1 MKTQRGHSL
10 LLVVLLLGMVAV
22 SALASSCAGAD
33 EDPFMHFLEST
44 PVEALLSA
52 EEQAELLQTYENEF
66 AYLQQQYGEPIRTV
80 SESVIGRI
88 KAGAVSFA
96 GSDAYAFDALLEQI
110 GALRFQKAVA
120 AFNSGSSDASA
131 QSREN
136 PMRAHPDQL
145 EVRNAV
151 RTTVVPYG
159 ALKAK
164 HDIDVAVGLTE
175 TQTDTANVGVEVN
188 EMLKG
193 YKISSS
199 VSVSVSRS
207 INGPADNTQVRAG
220 VYATH
225 RAGYTVLFGRIE
237 RYTYDLYY
245 SSTGKLHSHNECYAV
260 CDESAEYYAFLA
272 SYGTPTYLCHAENDH
287 CFTFASRRSCIDSIC
302 ESPENYIG

>member
-22 SALASSCAGAD
+22 SALASGCAGAD

-110 GALRFQKAVA
+110 GALRFENAVV
-120 AFNSGSSDASA
+120 AFNSGDAGTIH
-131 QSREN
+131 
-136 PMRAHPDQL
+136 AHAGQL

-151 RTTVVPYG
+151 RMTVVPYG

-164 HDIDVAVGLTE
+164 HDIDITSGG
-175 TQTDTANVGVEVN
+175 TQIQPAEVEVGIEAG
-188 EMLKG
+188 EMLG
-193 YKISSS
+193 NYKISTPVNASA
-199 VSVSVSRS
+199 SRS
-207 INGPADNTQVRAG
+207 IMGPADFTEVKPG

-225 RAGYTVLFGRIE
+225 RAGYAVLFGRIE

-272 SYGTPTYLCHAENDH
+272 SYDTPTYLCHAENDH

>member
-66 AYLQQQYGEPIRTV
+66 AYLQQQYGEPIQIV

-88 KAGAVSFA
+88 KVGAVSFA

-110 GALRFQKAVA
+110 SALRFENAVV
-120 AFNSGSSDASA
+120 AFNSGDA
-131 QSREN
+131 ETIH
-136 PMRAHPDQL
+136 AHAGQL

-151 RTTVVPYG
+151 RMMVVPYG

-164 HDIDVAVGLTE
+164 HDIDVTSGG
-175 TQTDTANVGVEVN
+175 TQIQPAEVEVGIEAG
-188 EMLKG
+188 EMLG
-193 YKISSS
+193 NYKISTPVNAST
-199 VSVSVSRS
+199 SRS
-207 INGPADNTQVRAG
+207 IMGPADFTEVKPG

-225 RAGYTVLFGRIE
+225 RAGYAVLFGRIE

-272 SYGTPTYLCHAENDH
+272 SCGTPTYLCHAENDH

>member
-110 GALRFQKAVA
+110 SALRFESAVD
-120 AFNSGSSDASA
+120 AFNSGDAGTIH
-131 QSREN
+131 
-136 PMRAHPDQL
+136 AHAGQL

-151 RTTVVPYG
+151 RMMVVPDG

-164 HDIDVAVGLTE
+164 HDIDITSGG
-175 TQTDTANVGVEVN
+175 TQIQPAEVEVGIEAG
-188 EMLKG
+188 EMLG
-193 YKISSS
+193 NYKISTPVNAST
-199 VSVSVSRS
+199 SRS
-207 INGPADNTQVRAG
+207 IMGPADFTEVKPG

-225 RAGYTVLFGRIE
+225 RAGYAVLFGRIE

-260 CDESAEYYAFLA
+260 CDESAEYCAFLA
-272 SYGTPTYLCHAENDH
+272 SYGVPTYLCHAESDH

>member
-110 GALRFQKAVA
+110 SALRFESAVD
-120 AFNSGSSDASA
+120 AFNSGDAGTIH
-131 QSREN
+131 
-136 PMRAHPDQL
+136 AHAGQL

-151 RTTVVPYG
+151 RMMVVPYG

-164 HDIDVAVGLTE
+164 HDIDVTSGG
-175 TQTDTANVGVEVN
+175 TQIQPAEVEVGIEAG
-188 EMLKG
+188 EMLG
-193 YKISSS
+193 NYKISTPVNASA
-199 VSVSVSRS
+199 SRS
-207 INGPADNTQVRAG
+207 IMGPADFTEVKPG

-225 RAGYTVLFGRIE
+225 RAGYAVLFGRIE

-260 CDESAEYYAFLA
+260 CDESAEYCAFLA
-272 SYGTPTYLCHAENDH
+272 SYGVPTYLCHAESDH

>member
-44 PVEALLSA
+44 PVETLLSA

-110 GALRFQKAVA
+110 GALRFEKAVV
-120 AFNSGSSDASA
+120 AFNSGDA
-131 QSREN
+131 ETIH
-136 PMRAHPDQL
+136 AHAGQL

-151 RTTVVPYG
+151 RMTVVPYG

-164 HDIDVAVGLTE
+164 HDIDITSGGMQIQPAE
-175 TQTDTANVGVEVN
+175 VEIGIEAG
-188 EMLKG
+188 EMLG
-193 YKISSS
+193 NYKISTPVNAST
-199 VSVSVSRS
+199 SRS
-207 INGPADNTQVRAG
+207 IMGPADFTEVKPG

-225 RAGYTVLFGRIE
+225 RAGYAVLFGRIE

-260 CDESAEYYAFLA
+260 CDESAEYCAFLA
-272 SYGTPTYLCHAENDH
+272 SYGVPTYLCHAESDH

>member
-22 SALASSCAGAD
+22 SALASGCAGAD

-44 PVEALLSA
+44 PVETLLSA

-66 AYLQQQYGEPIRTV
+66 AYLQQQYGEPIKTV

-110 GALRFQKAVA
+110 GALRFEKVVV
-120 AFNSGSSDASA
+120 AFNSGDA
-131 QSREN
+131 ETIH
-136 PMRAHPDQL
+136 AHAGQL

-151 RTTVVPYG
+151 RMMVVPYG

-164 HDIDVAVGLTE
+164 HDIDVTSGG
-175 TQTDTANVGVEVN
+175 TQIQPAEVEVGIGAG
-188 EMLKG
+188 EMLG
-193 YKISSS
+193 NYKISTPVNAST
-199 VSVSVSRS
+199 SRS
-207 INGPADNTQVRAG
+207 IMGPADFTEVKTG

-225 RAGYTVLFGRIE
+225 RAGYAVLFGRIE